1 MKTVSSIRPLNIAEG
16 AGELL
21 GFNARR
27 LAIVICNN
35 SDGDLLV
42 AFDDN
47 ATATNYSIIV
57 LAGTDR
63 IINIDRDLKYFGRVS
78 FIWSTATAPTSGEG
92 TVTEISIVR
101 ER

>member
-16 AGELL
+16 PGVLL
-21 GFNARR
+21 GFNPRR
-27 LAIVICNN
+27 LSIVLCNN

-42 AFDDN
+42 AFDDVT
-47 ATATNYSIIV
+47 TATSYSIIV

-78 FIWSTATAPTSGEG
+78 FLWSTSTAPTTGEG
-92 TVTEISIVR
+92 TVTEISSMR
-101 ER
+101 E